1 MKSVFLMF
9 ISLLTVCTG
18 AWGQMQYASPHVALA
33 AKRLHIEQTDTLKEG
48 LNRIEREGIVLS
60 VRLNKEGVV
69 EHIGQCLFAEELR
82 RENPLPIYD
91 FVEFATLSQR
101 LKLTDLQLT
110 YKEVKF
116 IVGDWQK
123 MALINDST
131 DCAVQQLNNKTY
143 RLQWK
148 SKQGAVMVCMEFP
161 TKYDLILGETR
172 SQIEADFIAKVC
184 RHKPGRYSTEG
195 THPEN
200 ADWQKMV
207 LDGVTIQRRKAE
219 HYIDTLINNG
229 AYYWEKDSVW
239 VPLVDARFPEFSIA
253 NLLWGE
259 GELAKEDYPLE
270 ARFVC
275 SGNKVEVKQLTIRQ
289 LMDYA
294 LRSGCKAYVGF
305 SGEENGELK
314 GSLFFYNSLLGYDH
328 VMSFTINPTLIGTSK
343 LAFRGR
349 IYLFS
354 PTSNVKTLI
363 YEQKL
368 IKK

>member
-1 MKSVFLMF
+1 MKSAFLMIF
-9 ISLLTVCTG
+9 SLFAVCMG
-18 AWGQMQYASPHVALA
+18 AWGQVQYATPHVALA
-33 AKRLHIEQTDTLKEG
+33 AKRLHIEQTDSLKEG
-48 LNRIEREGIVLS
+48 LNRIEREGMVLS
-60 VRLNKEGVV
+60 VILNKEGVV
-69 EHIGQCLFAEELR
+69 EHIGQSIFAEELR
-82 RENPLPIYD
+82 RERPLPIYD
-91 FVEFATLSQR
+91 FVEFAALSQR

-116 IVGDWQK
+116 LVGDWQK
-123 MALINDST
+123 MALLNDST
-131 DCAVQQLNNKTY
+131 DCAVQQLNSKAY

-148 SKQGAVMVCMEFP
+148 TKQGAVMVCMEFP

-172 SQIEADFIAKVC
+172 TQIEADFIAKVC
-184 RHKPGRYSTEG
+184 RHKPGSYSAEG
-195 THPEN
+195 THREN
-200 ADWQKMV
+200 ADWKKMEW
-207 LDGVTIQRRKAE
+207 DGVTIQRREGE
-219 HYIDTLINNG
+219 HYIDTLIHNG
-229 AYYWEKDSVW
+229 AYYWEKDSLW

-259 GELAKEDYPLE
+259 GDLAKEDYPLE

-275 SGNKVEVKQLTIRQ
+275 SGNRVEVRQLTIRQ

-294 LRSGCKAYVGF
+294 LQSGCKPYVGF
-305 SGEENGELK
+305 SGQENGELK

-328 VMSFTINPTLIGTSK
+328 VMSFTVNPDLIGTSK
-343 LAFRGR
+343 LTFKGR

-368 IKK
+368 IKQ